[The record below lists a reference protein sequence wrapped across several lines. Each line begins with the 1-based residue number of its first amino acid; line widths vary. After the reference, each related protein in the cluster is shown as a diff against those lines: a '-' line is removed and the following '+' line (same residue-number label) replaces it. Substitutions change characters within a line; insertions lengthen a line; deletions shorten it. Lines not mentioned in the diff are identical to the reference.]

1 MKRIIVLSA
10 ASALC
15 FGAYA
20 GWFWPFGSDE
30 TAEKSTSQAASG
42 EEKEEKRLSELME
55 KASLAIDEAADFQ
68 DRGMITQ
75 AIAKYREA
83 IAELDRVEQENKERA
98 KTSEFS
104 SLRTKR
110 AYSRSAIASL
120 QMKEA
125 LLNAKPVAVT
135 DTTALEKKLA
145 EEKAAREKALNPEK
159 KDDEAKKTDKPKDPK
174 PNTGIL
180 QEMLDHESEVSGKKK
195 DEIENAS
202 RLIKAKEVVLTNA
215 PPMTVEKVSEAK
227 PVIAVAAPIKASASA
242 KITAPDRKN
251 LRNLAIADIKSGD
264 FASAHLVISEMLNAK
279 PDDPLALNLLGA
291 AYAQEGKIKE
301 AEDALYRCI
310 KANPGEYSAYY
321 NMARLYLKKSPAD
334 KNGAR
339 RYYLTGRTYG
349 GPKDLGLEGAL
360 K

>member
-174 PNTGIL
+174 PDTGIL
-180 QEMLDHESEVSGKKK
+180 QEMLDHE
-195 DEIENAS
+195 N
-202 RLIKAKEVVLTNA
+202 T
-215 PPMTVEKVSEAK
+215 
-227 PVIAVAAPIKASASA
+227 